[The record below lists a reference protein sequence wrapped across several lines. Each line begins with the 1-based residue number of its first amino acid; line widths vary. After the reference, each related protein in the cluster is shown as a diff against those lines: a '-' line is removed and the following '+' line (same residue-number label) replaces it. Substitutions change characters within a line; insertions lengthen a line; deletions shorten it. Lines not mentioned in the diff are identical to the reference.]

1 MNDPEHIYLN
11 PNSNTSYGDV
21 LHVDGAAYIKTEY
34 STGTRTHYLSSQ
46 VGTPICDD
54 GSCCNQPIQAT
65 PSSECSVDIKYD
77 WLLDDGVTY
86 ETRYT
91 TIQPYATRDVYD
103 TVHEIVDGP
112 TIHTGPE
119 TPVMSDTTFYRFNNK
134 HIHPGGRFSSG
145 SISYIFDDNRNVT
158 KLLMINGFYNQTY
171 HNTSSGPY
179 NNYSSYHDLWF
190 ADTYY
195 DSVYNQNY
203 NVIFGSN
210 GDIHQIRSVPGQW
223 TNQPVARQYYYNQAQ
238 IDNVE
243 VLSGADVHPTSVLSI
258 NKTITSGDPDTAQV
272 SASIR
277 IPSQYM
283 CVSPVSA
290 NTSHVDQADKVCLN
304 PNDNVI
310 PGTPIMF
317 QGRCYT
323 KSGNTGT
330 MTHLL
335 TSVDTSDLVISA
347 DSIGCEVDITYN
359 LLTSQ
364 DTYTQVQ
371 DTLQIPTGSTGGS
384 VQFDAGVSPVVT
396 GGEPLLLQG
405 IMSQGVRTVITLVVD
420 STNTV
425 TGVRS
430 RNKWGVYDDYLV
442 PGGSVI
448 YSPKMNLNFYEYYS
462 GNNTGV
468 RTGWTDDE
476 IVDFR
481 IMTNFN
487 TLWAS
492 FVTNTNP
499 WIKDVKVT
507 RTDTDADIVSIQTN
521 PAGDSVNV
529 VATVSVPINSCNI

>member
-112 TIHTGPE
+112 TIHTGPDSPFAWSNYAHR
-119 TPVMSDTTFYRFNNK
+119 TNGR
-134 HIHPGGRFSSG
+134 HRPGGEITFESDAERRV
-145 SISYIFDDNRNVT
+145 NRIMMRYQWTWQNKT
-158 KLLMINGFYNQTY
+158 RWYEYPAT
-171 HNTSSGPY
+171 TTGPY
-179 NNYSSYHDLWF
+179 NTYSKHHDLWF
-190 ADTYY
+190 ADTYIDAADQTY
-195 DSVYNQNY
+195 KIIFNDS
-203 NVIFGSN
+203 
-210 GDIHQIRSVPGQW
+210 GDIYQIRSDDWPL
-223 TNQPVARQYYYNQAQ
+223 QPVARQYHYNQSQ
-238 IDNVE
+238 ITNVE
-243 VLSGADVHPTSVLSI
+243 ILSGDETQSTVVI
-258 NKTITSGDPDTAQV
+258 DIDKTITSGNPDTAQV

-277 IPSQYM
+277 IPSQHM
-283 CVSPVSA
+283 CVSPTPA
-290 NTSHVDQADKVCLN
+290 NTSHVDQADIVCLN

-310 PGTPIMF
+310 AGTPIMF

-371 DTLQIPTGSTGGS
+371 NTLQIPTGSTGGS
-384 VQFDAGVSPVVT
+384 VQFDAGVSPVAT

-405 IMSQGVRTVITLVVD
+405 VMSQGVRTVITLVVD

-430 RNKWGVYDDYLV
+430 RNKWGVYADYLV

-481 IMTNFN
+481 IMSSYN
-487 TLWAS
+487 TVWAS

-521 PAGDSVNV
+521 PVGDSVNV
-529 VATVSVPINSCNI
+529 VATVSVPNNSCNV